1 MSSRWVARLRGI
13 GLTDTA
19 ARDAA
24 PHFSRCALGLGAEPG
39 SSLPAW
45 WVPGRIEVLG
55 KHTDYGGGRS
65 LLCTVE
71 RGFHIM
77 ARPRTDGVVQLL
89 DAASRRPASVPVSA
103 DAPARPGQWINYP
116 VSVVRRLVRDAG
128 ITRGADIAFS
138 SSLPRASGLSSSSAF
153 VIGCYLALA
162 NANELDSNAAWQAAL
177 PTPLDIAGYLGAV
190 ENGKAFGAF
199 PADRGVGTHGGS
211 QDHTAIL
218 CCEAGMLSQ
227 FRFLPV
233 EHQRTVPLPDEW
245 IFAVAMSGVR
255 ASKSAGAKDRYNALA
270 METSALVDALG
281 QDGDTDDRSLLRRM
295 EAGAMLPASA
305 TPALHRRLDQFRAES
320 LEIIPEVTRHLAAG
334 RVEAIAPLI
343 ARSQQLADTV
353 LGNQVPETRGL
364 VESALR
370 LGAVASSAF
379 GAGFGGS
386 VWAIIHVGS
395 TDAFLKAWESDHS
408 TAHPQ
413 TRTASAF
420 FVTRPGA
427 PARQLAA
434 D

>member
-1 MSSRWVARLRGI
+1 MSSYWIERLRGI
-13 GLTDTA
+13 GLTDNA

-24 PHFSRCALGLGAEPG
+24 SHFSRCALGLGAEPG

-77 ARPRTDGVVQLL
+77 ARPRSDGVVLLL
-89 DAASRRPASVPVSA
+89 DAASRRPASVLVSA
-103 DAPARPGQWINYP
+103 NAPARPGQWINYP
-116 VSVVRRLVRDAG
+116 ISVIRRLVRDAG
-128 ITRGADIAFS
+128 ITCGADIAFS

-162 NANELDSNAAWQAAL
+162 NANELGANPAWRAAL
-177 PTPLDIAGYLGAV
+177 PTQLDVAGYLGAV

-199 PADRGVGTHGGS
+199 PADSGVGTHGGS

-218 CCEAGMLSQ
+218 GCQAGMLSQ

-233 EHQRTVPLPDEW
+233 EHEQTVWLPDEW
-245 IFAVAMSGVR
+245 TFAVAMSGVR

-281 QDGDTDDRSLLRRM
+281 RDGDANDRSLLRRI
-295 EAGAMLPASA
+295 EAGAVLPTSA
-305 TPALHRRLDQFRAES
+305 TPALHRRLDQFRTES
-320 LEIIPEVTRHLAAG
+320 REIIPEVTAHLAAG

-353 LGNQVPETRGL
+353 LGNQVPETRAL

-370 LGAVASSAF
+370 LGAVAASAF

-386 VWAIIHVGS
+386 VWAMIPVANA
-395 TDAFLKAWESDHS
+395 DVFLTAWQSEHAA
-408 TAHPQ
+408 AHPS
-413 TRTASAF
+413 TRSASAF
-420 FVTRPGA
+420 FVTRPGP

-434 D
+434 S

>member
-1 MSSRWVARLRGI
+1 MSSHWIARLGGI
-13 GLTDTA
+13 GLSEPAATA
-19 ARDAA
+19 AAS
-24 PHFSRCALGLGAEPG
+24 HFSRCALSLGAGPG

-55 KHTDYGGGRS
+55 KHTDYAGGRS

-71 RGFHIM
+71 RGFHIV
-77 ARPRTDGVVQLL
+77 ARPRTDGVVQLV
-89 DAASRRPASVPVSA
+89 DVASRRPASVPISA
-103 DAPARPGQWINYP
+103 DAPSRPGQWINYP

-162 NANELDSNAAWQAAL
+162 AANELEDDPAWQAAL
-177 PTPLDIAGYLGAV
+177 PTPLDVAGYLGAV
-190 ENGKAFGAF
+190 ENGKAFAAF

-233 EHQRTVPLPDEW
+233 EQEATVPLPDEW

-255 ASKSAGAKDRYNALA
+255 ASKSAGARDRYNALA
-270 METSALVDALG
+270 METSALLDALSHG
-281 QDGDTDDRSLLRRM
+281 GGGADRSVLKRL
-295 EAGAMLPASA
+295 ETGATLPASA
-305 TPALHRRLDQFRAES
+305 SPALRQRLDQFRTES
-320 LEIIPEVTRHLAAG
+320 QEIIPQVTAHLAAG
-334 RVEAIAPLI
+334 RAEAIGPLV
-343 ARSQQLADTV
+343 ARSQELAETV
-353 LGNQVPETRGL
+353 LGNQVTETHSL

-370 LGAVASSAF
+370 LGAAAASAF

-386 VWAIIHVGS
+386 VWALVPAPACG
-395 TDAFLKAWESDHS
+395 AFLAEWQA
-408 TAHPQ
+408 AHDVMHPAASS
-413 TRTASAF
+413 ASAF
-420 FVTRPGA
+420 FVSRPGP
-427 PARQLAA
+427 PARRLVPA
-434 D
+434 

>member
-1 MSSRWVARLRGI
+1 MEQLRNI
-13 GLTDTA
+13 GLTDTG

-65 LLCTVE
+65 LVCTVE

-89 DAASRRPASVPVSA
+89 DAASRRPASVPVTA
-103 DAPARPGQWINYP
+103 DAPALPGQWINYP
-116 VSVVRRLVRDAG
+116 ISVVRRLVRDAG

-177 PTPLDIAGYLGAV
+177 PTRLDIAGYLGAV

-233 EHQRTVPLPDEW
+233 EHERTVELPDEW
-245 IFAVAMSGVR
+245 TFAVAMSGVR

-270 METSALVDALG
+270 TETAALADELEDVGDA
-281 QDGDTDDRSLLRRM
+281 DGRSLLRRI
-295 EAGAMLPASA
+295 EAGAILPASA
-305 TPALHRRLDQFRAES
+305 NAALHRRLDQFRAES
-320 LEIIPEVTRHLAAG
+320 LEIIPQVTDHVAAG
-334 RVEAIAPLI
+334 HIQAIGPLV

-353 LGNQVPETRGL
+353 LGNQVPETRAL
-364 VESALR
+364 VESATR
-370 LGAVASSAF
+370 LGAAAASAF

-386 VWAIIHVGS
+386 VWALVPVVRAEKFLVAWQSAHDLLHPS
-395 TDAFLKAWESDHS
+395 T
-408 TAHPQ
+408 
-413 TRTASAF
+413 RRASAF
-420 FVTRPGA
+420 FITRPGP
-427 PARQLAA
+427 PARQLRPA
-434 D
+434 